1 MSSNAS
7 SSRNALSPE
16 SASRFNVVIMY
27 EDFGTGRRAKRGL
40 DYVAEELGNDLE
52 FRHSMW
58 RLDVLQEPQLK
69 AMAVPALA
77 EADLLLI
84 SLRADRQ
91 LPANIRALID
101 ERLAQTANHECA
113 LVALFESTPFVIR
126 SSVYA
131 CLANLAR
138 QHRLDFFEQALNG
151 SGDRGEPS
159 LKGQP
164 SLNGEPSLRL
174 VWVF

>member
-1 MSSNAS
+1 MHLPPEML
-7 SSRNALSPE
+7 SRRQSPPP
-16 SASRFNVVIMY
+16 RFYVVTMY
-27 EDFGTGRRAKRGL
+27 EDFETGTRAKKGL

-58 RLDVLQEPQLK
+58 RLDVLQEPKLNV
-69 AMAVPALA
+69 MAAPAVA
-77 EADLLLI
+77 EADLLII
-84 SLRADRQ
+84 SLRDDRQ
-91 LPANIRALID
+91 LPAKVLAIIN

-113 LVALFESTPFVIR
+113 LVALFESTPSVIR

-138 QHRLDFFEQALNG
+138 QHRLDFFEQAL
-151 SGDRGEPS
+151 SDAGDRGEPS
-159 LKGQP
+159 LNG
-164 SLNGEPSLRL
+164 SLSLKL